1 MNARIRQRFA
11 CAAMFCLLVSLLTAC
26 GRHADQPAISE
37 RVQAGPLLIAV
48 QAEGELHAIKSTSLV
63 VPGQQFSNRQL
74 AWTLPDGSPVKKGEL
89 VARFSADRSKQ
100 DLDDALIDL
109 QRNALTRAGKQ
120 SDLDDSQ
127 GKLEVTLAETD
138 TQLDIA
144 HRYAHATI
152 LAVARDKIL
161 DSVQDEHFLTRKEQI
176 TQWRLQQSGTRGAAE
191 LAVID
196 AQHATY
202 ALKAKQKRDDLG
214 ALEVRA
220 SHDGVLVLQDD
231 WSGVKPSVGGTMW
244 GGQNFASIPD
254 TSSMEVELQV
264 PELQAQGI
272 AAGDAVVLHPAGAP
286 DQQVSATLSWVAD
299 AALPK
304 SRESPVKYISMK
316 AGVPAAAALRYGWT
330 PGQHFVARVILL
342 DAKSAL
348 SVPNL
353 AIANG
358 TSGPF
363 VRLSEGGKVIE
374 RMVTLGVRGA
384 ARAQVLRGLQPGDE
398 VLLNLGGG
406 DGGP

>member
-1 MNARIRQRFA
+1 MNARVRNRFA
-11 CAAMFCLLVSLLTAC
+11 AICWVCASLLTAC
-26 GRHADQPAISE
+26 GKHADDPAVSE
-37 RVQAGPLLIAV
+37 RVQAGLLSIAV
-48 QAEGELHAIKSTSLV
+48 QAEGELHAIKSTSVV

-74 AWTLPDGSPVKKGEL
+74 AWMLPDGSPVKKGEL

-109 QRNALTRAGKQ
+109 QRNALARAGKQ
-120 SDLDDSQ
+120 SDLGDSQ

-152 LAVARDKIL
+152 LAVARNQIL
-161 DSVQDEHFLTRKEQI
+161 DSVEDEHFLTRKQQI

-202 ALKAKQKRDDLG
+202 ALKAKQKRDDLN

-220 SHDGVLVLQDD
+220 PHDGVLVLQDD
-231 WSGVKPSVGGTMW
+231 WSGLKPSIGSTMW
-244 GGQNFASIPD
+244 GGQNFATIPD

-286 DQQVSATLSWVAD
+286 DQQVSSSVSWVAD

-304 SRESPVKYISMK
+304 SRESPVKYISIK
-316 AGVPAAAALRYGWT
+316 AGAPAAAALRYGWT
-330 PGQHFVARVILL
+330 PGQHFVARVVLL

-358 TSGPF
+358 ANGPF
-363 VRLSEGGKVIE
+363 VRLREGNKVIE
-374 RMVTLGVRGA
+374 RAVTLGVRGA
-384 ARAQVLRGLQPGDE
+384 ARAQVLHGLQPGDE
-398 VLLNLGGG
+398 VLLNLGGKG
-406 DGGP
+406 GGP